1 MTREM
6 LATAVLVWLL
16 GALAGWFIGWAAR
29 GEQHRTWHAGLRHQ
43 LAAAHAELE
52 QLRDELADADDALDR
67 VQAQHWQAT
76 QAAAAVP
83 TVVQVHCAPGIPP
96 TVIGHP
102 AALPPT
108 PIHAAPVLPTR
119 GDRS

>member
-1 MTREM
+1 MTRDM
-6 LATAVLVWLL
+6 LAAAVLVWLI
-16 GALAGWFIGWAAR
+16 GALAGWFVGWAAR

-52 QLRDELADADDALDR
+52 QTRAHLADAYDALDCA
-67 VQAQHWQAT
+67 QAQHWQTT

-83 TVVQVHCAPGIPP
+83 TVVQVYCAP
-96 TVIGHP
+96 VIGHP

-108 PIHAAPVLPTR
+108 PIHAAPVLPAR

>member
-6 LATAVLVWLL
+6 LAAAVLVWLI
-16 GALAGWFIGWAAR
+16 GALAGWCVGWAAR
-29 GEQHRTWHAGLRHQ
+29 GEQNRNWHAGLRHQ
-43 LAAAHAELE
+43 LAAARAELE
-52 QLRDELADADDALDR
+52 QLRDELVDAYDALDR
-67 VQAQHWQAT
+67 AQAQHWQAT

-83 TVVQVHCAPGIPP
+83 TVVQVHCAPVIPP

-108 PIHAAPVLPTR
+108 PIHAAPVVPAR
-119 GDRS
+119 GGRS